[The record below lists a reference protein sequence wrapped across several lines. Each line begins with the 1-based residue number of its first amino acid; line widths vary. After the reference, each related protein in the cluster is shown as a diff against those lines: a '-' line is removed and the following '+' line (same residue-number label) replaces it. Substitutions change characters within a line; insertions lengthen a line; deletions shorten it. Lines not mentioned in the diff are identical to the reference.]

1 MDHRTQPH
9 RRSDILLGGALVLTG
24 IVAGNL
30 LFSNPDTRVAAQ
42 QAASHQG
49 LNPAIPAITLAG
61 NELALVK
68 GNGGYYYLVNQQGQA
83 EAVRFRDATLRTVP
97 SESLLLVP

>member
-1 MDHRTQPH
+1 MDHTHPH
-9 RRSDILLGGALVLTG
+9 RRTDILLGGALVLAG
-24 IVAGNL
+24 IVSGNL
-30 LFSNPDTRVAAQ
+30 LFSEKGTQAVAQ
-42 QAASHQG
+42 QASTHAAI
-49 LNPAIPAITLAG
+49 NPAIPAITLSA